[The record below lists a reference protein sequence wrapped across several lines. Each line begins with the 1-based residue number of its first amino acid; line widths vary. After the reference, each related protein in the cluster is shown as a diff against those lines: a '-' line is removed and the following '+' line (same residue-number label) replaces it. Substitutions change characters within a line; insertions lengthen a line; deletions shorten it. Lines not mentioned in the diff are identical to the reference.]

1 MVIRM
6 KRDFWLVLIAC
17 VATGAMV
24 LWKMIEE
31 MEDPE
36 DEEETE
42 SPPPFVPTREWQE
55 VKKGQAVPPVLV
67 DVDGDN

>member
-6 KRDFWLVLIAC
+6 KRDLWLVLIAC

-24 LWKMIEE
+24 LWKMIED

-36 DEEETE
+36 EEEDSE
-42 SPPPFVPTREWQE
+42 SLPPFVPTREWQE
-55 VKKGQAVPPVLV
+55 VKKGQAVPPVRVQV
-67 DVDGDN
+67 DDDN

>member
-24 LWKMIEE
+24 LWKIIEE

-36 DEEETE
+36 EEEEAE
-42 SPPPFVPTREWQE
+42 SLPPFIPTREWQE

-67 DVDGDN
+67 DVNGDN